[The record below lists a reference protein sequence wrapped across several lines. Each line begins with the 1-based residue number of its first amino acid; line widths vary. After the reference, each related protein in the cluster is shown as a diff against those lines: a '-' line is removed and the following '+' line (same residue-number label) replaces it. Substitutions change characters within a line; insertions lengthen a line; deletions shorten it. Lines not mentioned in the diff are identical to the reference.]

1 MRRLLLILMLY
12 GCTTVPPA
20 RPPAPPAPS
29 AQQFAMNGRISINQ
43 QGTRQSAGLRWTHTT
58 QSDEILLLAP
68 LGQTVARV
76 YSDQQH
82 ASLDNGNQHYQ
93 AENVETLMQQLLGWY
108 LPMAGLHSWVLGR
121 EDNAAPALI
130 ERDLHGQLSLL
141 RQNGWEIH
149 YLRYADTQPDSLP
162 TRMQLK
168 HNGMEL
174 QLLIDEWDTP

>member
-1 MRRLLLILMLY
+1 MSCIRPTAAAQHGDRRQLVSQRN
-12 GCTTVPPA
+12 VPGGKVVWITLVEFG
-20 RPPAPPAPS
+20 RFVEFGMAPC
-29 AQQFAMNGRISINQ
+29 GGV
-43 QGTRQSAGLRWTHTT
+43 GT
-58 QSDEILLLAP
+58 
-68 LGQTVARV
+68 
-76 YSDQQH
+76 
-82 ASLDNGNQHYQ
+82 
-93 AENVETLMQQLLGWY
+93 
-108 LPMAGLHSWVLGR
+108 HSEQPVTPR
-121 EDNAAPALI
+121 PALV